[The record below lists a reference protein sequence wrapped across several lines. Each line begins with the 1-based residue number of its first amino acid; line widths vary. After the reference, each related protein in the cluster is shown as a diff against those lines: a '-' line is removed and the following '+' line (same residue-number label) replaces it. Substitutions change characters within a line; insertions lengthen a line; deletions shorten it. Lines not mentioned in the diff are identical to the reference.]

1 MDHDEAVR
9 LQAAVKYVL
18 GELPQTERD
27 SFEEHYFDCGECALD
42 VRAAAGFAGSA
53 REVFRHEARSE
64 ELERNQVRRGELGW
78 LFWLRPAFA
87 APALV
92 VLLALVGY
100 QNLTTIPRLKSKGE
114 VFNSFSLVAANS
126 RNERGEGKVEVQVR
140 KNEMFALDFDF
151 LPMPSFDHYLCQLQD
166 EAGRVVL
173 QVAIPAEKEK
183 QEVHLL
189 VPKGLD
195 RAGEYN
201 IVIVGDPG
209 GKGQWNKANEVSRM
223 NFVVDFSSLR

>member
-27 SFEEHYFDCGECALD
+27 SFEEHYFDCGECAKD
-42 VRAAAGFAGSA
+42 VHAAAEFAGSA

-64 ELERNQVRRGELGW
+64 ELARNQVRRGRFGW
-78 LFWLRPAFA
+78 LFWLRPGFA

-92 VLLALVGY
+92 VLLAVVGY
-100 QNLTTIPRLKSKGE
+100 QNLSTIPKLKSKAE

-126 RNERGEGKVEVQVR
+126 RSERGQGKAEVRVR
-140 KNEMFALDFDF
+140 KDEMFALDFDF
-151 LPMPSFDHYLCQLQD
+151 LPKPSFDHYLCQLQD
-166 EAGRVVL
+166 DVGRAVL
-173 QVAIPAEKEK
+173 QAAIPAEKEN

-189 VPKGLD
+189 VPKGLN
-195 RAGEYN
+195 RAGKYN
-201 IVIVGDPG
+201 VVIVGDSS
-209 GKGQWNKANEVSRM
+209 GKGPWVKENEVSRL
-223 NFVVDFSSLR
+223 NFQVEIVP